1 MSDEPTAVL
10 VRPWERVLVNL
21 VLVLTLGLWPVGRV
35 PARVVLALTS
45 QWVLVLWALC
55 LLLCG

>member
-1 MSDEPTAVL
+1 MSDEPTVVL

-35 PARVVLALTS
+35 PSRVVLALTS
-45 QWVLVLWALC
+45 QWVLVLWILC
-55 LLLCG
+55 LLFCG